1 MSTTDVLKSQ
11 VAPAAAQTAVVQ
23 AAKNPTTL
31 LGMIRQ
37 PNFQKQ
43 MALAMPKSMT
53 PDRLTRIVMTE
64 CRKTPALLKCA
75 PESFYGAVLQ
85 CAALG
90 LEPGSALG
98 HCYLLPFG
106 NGKDKQGRPNAQL
119 IIGYRGMI
127 DLARRSGQIVS
138 LSAYC
143 VHEQD
148 TFNYKLGL
156 DPDIEHI
163 PASVTDRGKVTHV
176 YAVAKLKGGGVQFEV
191 MSRAEIEK
199 VRASSK
205 AGNSGPWSSHWDE
218 MAKKGLALDTRIPT
232 PDGWTTMEA
241 LQKGDRVFDKDGKV
255 TTVTAISEVK
265 HLPCF
270 RVTFSNG
277 SSVVCDDEHR
287 WLARKG
293 GSNAWKQPYRE
304 MTVNEMYEAKEDGL
318 SVTIPVQGAL
328 ALPEANLP
336 LDPYILG
343 YWLGDGSARGAQI
356 TCSKEDLPHVMEA
369 IKAAGFSVG
378 TIRSDGRS
386 EAVTVGATDGMRTKL
401 LGMNLILNKHI
412 PDEYMRSSIEQ
423 RKALLAGL
431 LDSDGHC
438 DKERGR
444 ASFCSSDRKLR
455 DSVFELACSLG
466 ECPHKRDFIAVVYEH
481 GFPKK
486 FPTYQV
492 EWKPS
497 FNPFHL
503 ARKAANYQGRKI
515 NPYLGIK
522 SIEKIESVPTK
533 CIAVD
538 SPSRTYLCGDN
549 MAVTHNTVIRRLFK
563 YLPVSIEAVRAVEI
577 DEKSDRGEAVTQ
589 QDFIEGEFIE
599 KGTAAEQYLE
609 APVVDDEIHENN

>member
-127 DLARRSGQIVS
+127 DLARRSGQIIS
-138 LSAYC
+138 LQAYC

-163 PASVTDRGKVTHV
+163 PASVADRGKVTHV

-199 VRASSK
+199 VRTSSK
-205 AGNSGPWSSHWDE
+205 AGNSGPWSSHWEE
-218 MAKKGLALDTRIPT
+218 MAKK
-232 PDGWTTMEA
+232 
-241 LQKGDRVFDKDGKV
+241 
-255 TTVTAISEVK
+255 
-265 HLPCF
+265 
-270 RVTFSNG
+270 
-277 SSVVCDDEHR
+277 
-287 WLARKG
+287 
-293 GSNAWKQPYRE
+293 
-304 MTVNEMYEAKEDGL
+304 
-318 SVTIPVQGAL
+318 
-328 ALPEANLP
+328 
-336 LDPYILG
+336 
-343 YWLGDGSARGAQI
+343 
-356 TCSKEDLPHVMEA
+356 
-369 IKAAGFSVG
+369 
-378 TIRSDGRS
+378 
-386 EAVTVGATDGMRTKL
+386 
-401 LGMNLILNKHI
+401 
-412 PDEYMRSSIEQ
+412 
-423 RKALLAGL
+423 
-431 LDSDGHC
+431 
-438 DKERGR
+438 
-444 ASFCSSDRKLR
+444 
-455 DSVFELACSLG
+455 
-466 ECPHKRDFIAVVYEH
+466 
-481 GFPKK
+481 
-486 FPTYQV
+486 
-492 EWKPS
+492 
-497 FNPFHL
+497 
-503 ARKAANYQGRKI
+503 
-515 NPYLGIK
+515 
-522 SIEKIESVPTK
+522 
-533 CIAVD
+533 
-538 SPSRTYLCGDN
+538 
-549 MAVTHNTVIRRLFK
+549 TVIRRLFK

-577 DEKSDRGEAVTQ
+577 DEKTDRGEATTD
-589 QDFIEGEFIE
+589 QDFLDAEFIE
-599 KGTAAEQYLE
+599 KGDVNDAEYI
-609 APVVDDEIHENN
+609 DDAINENN

>member
-127 DLARRSGQIVS
+127 DLARRSGQIIS
-138 LSAYC
+138 LQAYC

-163 PASVTDRGKVTHV
+163 PASVADRGKVTHV

-205 AGNSGPWSSHWDE
+205 AGNSGPWSSHWEE
-218 MAKKGLALDTRIPT
+218 MAKK
-232 PDGWTTMEA
+232 
-241 LQKGDRVFDKDGKV
+241 
-255 TTVTAISEVK
+255 
-265 HLPCF
+265 
-270 RVTFSNG
+270 
-277 SSVVCDDEHR
+277 
-287 WLARKG
+287 
-293 GSNAWKQPYRE
+293 
-304 MTVNEMYEAKEDGL
+304 
-318 SVTIPVQGAL
+318 
-328 ALPEANLP
+328 
-336 LDPYILG
+336 
-343 YWLGDGSARGAQI
+343 
-356 TCSKEDLPHVMEA
+356 
-369 IKAAGFSVG
+369 
-378 TIRSDGRS
+378 
-386 EAVTVGATDGMRTKL
+386 
-401 LGMNLILNKHI
+401 
-412 PDEYMRSSIEQ
+412 
-423 RKALLAGL
+423 
-431 LDSDGHC
+431 
-438 DKERGR
+438 
-444 ASFCSSDRKLR
+444 
-455 DSVFELACSLG
+455 
-466 ECPHKRDFIAVVYEH
+466 
-481 GFPKK
+481 
-486 FPTYQV
+486 
-492 EWKPS
+492 
-497 FNPFHL
+497 
-503 ARKAANYQGRKI
+503 
-515 NPYLGIK
+515 
-522 SIEKIESVPTK
+522 
-533 CIAVD
+533 
-538 SPSRTYLCGDN
+538 
-549 MAVTHNTVIRRLFK
+549 TVIRRLFK

-577 DEKSDRGEAVTQ
+577 DEKTDRGEATTD
-589 QDFIEGEFIE
+589 QDFLDAEFIE
-599 KGTAAEQYLE
+599 KGDVNDAEYI
-609 APVVDDEIHENN
+609 DDAVNENN